1 MAKLPPQIIDIDDLQ
16 EPINILCHSDTG
28 AGKTRLW
35 SWLPNMLIIAIEDG
49 VIAARAGG
57 VTGTKVWRAHT
68 WPDIVEAFEWLR
80 DNPGVFEWV
89 LVDSITKAQ
98 SVCLKHIME
107 LVVKANSSRDPH
119 IPSQGD
125 HFKWQLSVKQMVTDF
140 NELPENVIWLARSMN
155 RESPDGDDIVVP
167 CIEGKDYGISAW
179 VSGEMGVVCYLK
191 KEMKDK
197 KVVRKLYFGE
207 HPMYWARDRFN
218 VLPNVMQFTS
228 EKGIAQRIVSMLKE
242 SDGVLRDQESPP
254 SPKKR
259 TTKKTAS
266 SRSTTTKKG

>member
-16 EPINILCHSDTG
+16 EPINILCHGDTG
-28 AGKTRLW
+28 SGKTRMW

-57 VTGTKVWRAHT
+57 VTGTKVWRAPT

-89 LVDSITKAQ
+89 LIDSVTKAQ

-107 LVVKANSSRDPH
+107 LVVKANPSRDPH

-125 HFKWQLSVKQMVTDF
+125 HFKWQLSVKGMITDF

-167 CIEGKDYGISAW
+167 AIEGKDYGISAW
-179 VSGEMGVVCYLK
+179 VAGEMGVVCYLR

-197 KVVRKLYFGE
+197 KVVRKLYTGE

-218 VLPNVMQFTS
+218 VLPPVMQFTS
-228 EKGIAQRIVSMLKE
+228 DKGIAEKIVGMLKE
-242 SDGVLRDQESPP
+242 SDGVQSPDVSAP
-254 SPKKR
+254 APKKR
-259 TTKKTAS
+259 TTKKTSAA
-266 SRSTTTKKG
+266 RRATKKG